1 MSAAEAAADAA
12 KVVVEFRSGTAQF
25 RLAVIQICMGR
36 NMDWDDLRVFLTVA
50 RLGSLT
56 RAAQVLDLSQPT
68 VGRRIAALERRT
80 GSRLLERTPTGY
92 VLTIAGAA
100 ILAHLE
106 RMEGEAL
113 TVERLINGH
122 DAGLS
127 GPVRV
132 TAIEWFAARTLAPI
146 YAEFSLKHREVTIE
160 LLTDVR
166 LFSLTRRE
174 ADIALS
180 FNRFDQ
186 GDIFQRKVADVPHAL
201 FAAPAYI
208 ARRGRPSC
216 ADGMDGHAVI
226 QMDEQ
231 HGGQVD
237 AEWLAGLASSA
248 RIVLRSNSREA
259 QARACAA
266 GAGVAVLPKCLGE
279 KTPGLE
285 EIITPSPPPSRTVW
299 LGVHRD
305 VRQTPRIRALVE
317 ATAEGL
323 KTSGYLNG
331 EA

>member
-1 MSAAEAAADAA
+1 
-12 KVVVEFRSGTAQF
+12 
-25 RLAVIQICMGR
+25 
-36 NMDWDDLRVFLTVA
+36 MDWDDLRVFLAVA
-50 RLGSLT
+50 KTGSLT
-56 RAAQVLDLSQPT
+56 RAAQTLDLSQPT
-68 VGRRIAALERRT
+68 VGRRIAALEKRT
-80 GSRLLERTPTGY
+80 GARLLERTPTGY
-92 VLTIAGAA
+92 ISTVAGAA
-100 ILAHLE
+100 ILSSLE

-113 TVERLINGH
+113 SVERMISGH

-127 GPVRV
+127 GTVRV

-146 YAEFSLKHREVTIE
+146 YAEFTLANPEVTIE

-186 GDIFQRKVADVPHAL
+186 ADIFQRKVAEVPHAL
-201 FAAPAYI
+201 FAAPSYVE
-208 ARRGRPSC
+208 RYGKPSC
-216 ADGMDGHAVI
+216 ADGMSGHAVI

-237 AEWLAGLASSA
+237 AEWLAGLAAGA

-259 QARACAA
+259 QARACAG
-266 GAGVAVLPKCLGE
+266 GAGVAVLPRCLGE
-279 KTPGLE
+279 KTQGLV
-285 EIITPSPPPSRTVW
+285 EIVTPSPPPCRTVW

-305 VRQTPRIRALVE
+305 VRQTPRVRALVE

-323 KTSGYLNG
+323 KASGYLAP
-331 EA
+331 EADGAS

>member
-1 MSAAEAAADAA
+1 
-12 KVVVEFRSGTAQF
+12 
-25 RLAVIQICMGR
+25 
-36 NMDWDDLRVFLTVA
+36 MDWDDLRVFLMVA

-56 RAAQVLDLSQPT
+56 RAAHALGLSQPT
-68 VGRRIAALERRT
+68 VGRRIAALEKTT
-80 GSRLLERTPTGY
+80 GARLLDRTPTGY
-92 VLTIAGAA
+92 AVTAAGAA
-100 ILAHLE
+100 VLASIE

-113 TVERLINGH
+113 TVERMISGH

-146 YAEFSLKHREVTIE
+146 YAEFSLANPEVTIE

-186 GDIFQRKVADVPHAL
+186 ADIFQRKVAEVPHAL
-201 FAAPAYI
+201 FAAPGYI
-208 ARRGRPSC
+208 ERHGRPSC
-216 ADGMDGHAVI
+216 ADGMSGHAVI

-237 AEWLAGLASSA
+237 AEWLAGLAAGA

-259 QARACAA
+259 QARACAG
-266 GAGVAVLPKCLGE
+266 GAGVAVLPRCLGE
-279 KTPGLE
+279 KTPGLV
-285 EIITPSPPPSRTVW
+285 EIATPSPPPCRTVW

-305 VRQTPRIRALVE
+305 VRQTPRVRALVE

-323 KTSGYLNG
+323 KRSGYLGG
-331 EA
+331 EG

>member
-1 MSAAEAAADAA
+1 
-12 KVVVEFRSGTAQF
+12 
-25 RLAVIQICMGR
+25 
-36 NMDWDDLRVFLTVA
+36 MDWDDLRVFLAVA
-50 RLGSLT
+50 KTGSLT
-56 RAAQVLDLSQPT
+56 RAAQALGLTQPT
-68 VGRRIAALERRT
+68 VGRRIAALEKRT
-80 GSRLLERTPTGY
+80 GARLLERTPTGY
-92 VLTIAGAA
+92 ATTVAGAA
-100 ILAHLE
+100 IVSSLE

-113 TVERLINGH
+113 AVERMISGH

-132 TAIEWFAARTLAPI
+132 TAIEWFAARVLAPI
-146 YAEFSLKHREVTIE
+146 FADFTLVHREVTIE

-186 GDIFQRKVADVPHAL
+186 ADIFQRKVAEAPHAL
-201 FAAPAYI
+201 FAAPSYI
-208 ARRGRPSC
+208 ERFGKPSC
-216 ADGMDGHAVI
+216 ADGMHGHTVI

-237 AEWLAGLASSA
+237 AEWLAGLASNA
-248 RIVLRSNSREA
+248 HIAVRSNSREA

-266 GAGVAVLPKCLGE
+266 GAGVAVLPRCLGQ

-285 EIITPSPPPSRTVW
+285 EIVTPSPPPCRTVW

-305 VRQTPRIRALVE
+305 VRQTPRVRALVE

-323 KTSGYLNG
+323 KASGYFTG
-331 EA
+331 EE

>member
-1 MSAAEAAADAA
+1 MSAASAAVVK
-12 KVVVEFRSGTAQF
+12 KVVVDFCCGTTQF
-25 RLAVIQICMGR
+25 RHTAIQICMGR
-36 NMDWDDLRVFLTVA
+36 AMDWDDLRVFLAVA
-50 RLGSLT
+50 KSGSLT
-56 RAAQVLDLSQPT
+56 RAARDLGLSQPT
-68 VGRRIAALERRT
+68 VGRRIAALEKRT
-80 GSRLLERTPTGY
+80 GARLLDRTPTGY
-92 VLTIAGAA
+92 VTTAAGAA
-100 ILAHLE
+100 ILAGLE

-113 TVERLINGH
+113 AVERMIIGH

-132 TAIEWFAARTLAPI
+132 TAIEWFAARVLAPI
-146 YAEFSLKHREVTIE
+146 FADFTLEHPEVTIE

-201 FAAPAYI
+201 FASPSYI
-208 ARRGRPSC
+208 EARGTPDCRT
-216 ADGMDGHAVI
+216 GMGGHAII

-237 AEWLAGLASSA
+237 AEWLATIAVDA
-248 RIVLRSNSREA
+248 HVALRSNSREA

-266 GAGVAVLPKCLGE
+266 GAGVAVLPRCLGE
-279 KTPGLE
+279 KTPGLV
-285 EIITPSPPPSRTVW
+285 EIVTHSLPPTRTVW

-305 VRQTPRIRALVE
+305 VRQTPRVRALVE

-323 KTSGYLNG
+323 KASGYL
-331 EA
+331 AAA